1 MCDLHATQLF
11 LWGKDSTW
19 KWEGGPQAPYTLYIK
34 KKKLCTE
41 TPRAERILIKCTRRD
56 AKIVR
61 DNECF
66 SYLAFQETKSY
77 YASLYKDD
85 VTN

>member
-19 KWEGGPQAPYTLYIK
+19 IHSIYL

-41 TPRAERILIKCTRRD
+41 TPRAERMLIKCTRRD

-66 SYLAFQETKSY
+66 SYLAFQKTKSY